1 MAYLSDYYN
10 IHKGETC
17 IILGNGPSLK
27 QFDWRAAHDKRY
39 PIIGTNRVY
48 LSGHQ
53 PDYYVAVNDLVIHQF
68 HGEITE
74 LSCPKFLPKRMET
87 IFGDGHMDPSITWI
101 STEERRPIFRE
112 HPGEMWEGHTVTYVA
127 LQLAFV
133 MGFTKVILY
142 GVDHHFEH
150 SGDPNVQVKS
160 QGPDP
165 NHFHPDYFGKGVEWN
180 CPDLEKSELAYSLAK
195 IAYER
200 AGRKIVNASHQTKLK
215 TFPLVHPKT
224 AMSTGKKPQV
234 SAIVSA
240 YYADDYLEGC
250 LFDLMAQDLYK
261 AGSLEIVVV
270 YDGHSPEADIL
281 SSFGDDIVLV
291 PTYTDIQG
299 EGYPTIYK
307 AWNLGIEASTGEYI
321 TNANCDDRHNPIS
334 MGLMAKIL
342 YANPHIDLVYH
353 DQYITWD
360 PNTTWQEFID
370 RPHDTPQTQLIYG
383 RDLPGRDGLFHWG
396 SYSHERL
403 ITGCFVGPQPMWRRS
418 LHQRYGMFDP
428 EFESAGD
435 YEFWLRVAGK
445 DNFFYISEP
454 LGLYLAREDG
464 RELKDPQLSA
474 VETLSCYLKN
484 TCEVLASDVLA
495 SDLVRFQVGGEFITT
510 TPEGIYGMAQHV
522 KNKIEE
528 HKQNAPP
535 APLPV
540 NNK

>member
-1 MAYLSDYYN
+1 MAYLGDYHN
-10 IHKGETC
+10 LHKGETC
-17 IILGNGPSLK
+17 IILGNGPSLE
-27 QFDWRAAHDKRY
+27 QFDWRAAHDTRY

-53 PDYYVAVNDLVIHQF
+53 PDYYVAVNDLVIKQF
-68 HGEITE
+68 HGEITD
-74 LSCPKFLPKRMET
+74 LSVTKFLPKRCQEYCEPEAKTDPT
-87 IFGDGHMDPSITWI
+87 IVWI

-127 LQLAFV
+127 LQLAFI

-142 GVDHHFEH
+142 GVDHNFTHAGE
-150 SGDPNVQVKS
+150 PNVQVKS

-215 TFPLVHPKT
+215 TFPLVHPNI
-224 AMSTGKKPQV
+224 SPIPGKKPQV
-234 SAIVSA
+234 SAIISA
-240 YYADDYLEGC
+240 YYAADFLAGC
-250 LFDLMAQDLYK
+250 IKDLKQQDIYK
-261 AGSLEIVVV
+261 AGALEIVAVCQH
-270 YDGHSPEADIL
+270 GSQEAEICGALNVDQMVIT
-281 SSFGDDIVLV
+281 DDI
-291 PTYTDIQG
+291 
-299 EGYPTIYK
+299 PTIYK
-307 AWNLGIEASTGEYI
+307 AWNLGIEASNGEYI

-360 PNTTWQEFID
+360 PNTSWQEFKD

-403 ITGCFVGPQPMWRRS
+403 IKGCFVGPQPMWRRS

-445 DNFFYISEP
+445 DNYFYISEP

-464 RELKDPQLSA
+464 KELKDPQLSA
-474 VETLSCYLKN
+474 AETLSCFYKN
-484 TCEVLASDVLA
+484 TCHVLAADVLA
-495 SDLVRFQVGGEFITT
+495 DDLVRFQVGGEFITT

-522 KNKIEE
+522 KNKIAE
-528 HKQNAPP
+528 HKHEPDTVSKLHP
-535 APLPV
+535 SWGME
-540 NNK
+540 